1 MIEGEST
8 GGDEAMQ
15 VRMVAQ
21 VLAPGME
28 YGEHPDAG
36 AEMAWIS
43 GDLQQ
48 SLGSGAKQQVVKQ
61 ALIVECQRC
70 QLLRQGEDDVRV
82 RHRQQAGGLPAEP
95 AIAGRG
101 LALGAMPVAAR
112 EIADVLVGTGIAA
125 LQVSAEGG
133 GTA

>member
-1 MIEGEST
+1 MIEGEPT
-8 GGDEAMQ
+8 GRDEAMQ

-28 YGEHPDAG
+28 YGEYSDAC

-48 SLGSGAKQQVVKQ
+48 GLGGGAKQQVVEQ
-61 ALIVECQRC
+61 VLVAECERC
-70 QLLRQGEDDVRV
+70 QLLRQGEDDCEYATGNRL
-82 RHRQQAGGLPAEP
+82 AACLAEP
-95 AIAGRG
+95 AIASRG
-101 LALGAMPVAAR
+101 LTLGTMPVAAG
-112 EIADVLVGTGIAA
+112 EIGDVLIRTGIAL